1 MNTRYNTMTAKAL
14 EHERERS
21 FMKAA
26 DCWAKA
32 SRAAMKQDLPLKH
45 EAKEE

>member
-1 MNTRYNTMTAKAL
+1 MTDKAI
-14 EHERERS
+14 EHERARI

-32 SRAAMKQDLPLKH
+32 SRAAMKQDLPLQH